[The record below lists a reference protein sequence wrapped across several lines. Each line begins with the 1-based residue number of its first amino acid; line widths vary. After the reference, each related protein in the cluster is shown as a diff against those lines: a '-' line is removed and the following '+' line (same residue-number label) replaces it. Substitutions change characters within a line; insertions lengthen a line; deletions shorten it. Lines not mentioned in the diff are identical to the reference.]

1 MQVMLITPLQLR
13 VLLGQEDDFLLER
26 IDEVTSLPN
35 KTAKEELILEML
47 WTRLEIITGARP
59 SL

>member
-13 VLLGQEDDFLLER
+13 VLLGQEDDFLLSR

-35 KTAKEELILEML
+35 KTAKEELTLEML